1 MHEMKTLEDTLT
13 NGNMAS
19 LLDTPFID
27 PTAPEWLQ
35 ALRQQAWLDFQST
48 PPPVRKDEAWRFAN
62 LKALELD
69 RYLPA
74 SKLTRETEQRILAQ
88 SVGLTSVSGRL
99 VFANGLLLSKQ
110 DISTELISQGVRFL
124 TFDEAV
130 TAIPDL
136 VQQHFMSQP
145 VTLGSARLAA
155 LHKAK
160 VNTGTV
166 IHIPKNVELAL
177 PLEIFH
183 WLDGE
188 NSTVFP
194 HTLIVLGDNAKLT
207 VLEHYQSTD
216 TRMGGLACAVNDLI
230 LGPGAHLKYVSVQN
244 WSETARSFQINS
256 TELARDAKA
265 TNMVV
270 NLGSSYAR
278 YESVSRMRGP
288 GGRSDMLAV
297 NVADDHQEFDQRTL
311 QDHAEPNCTSDL
323 LYKNALSDHSRTIF
337 AGLIKVERHSHKT
350 DAYQKV
356 RNLLLSDNA
365 EANSMPGLEI
375 LADDVRCSHGAT
387 SGQLE
392 QDEIFYLLSRGI
404 SEPAARKLLV
414 AGFLNEA
421 IARLENESIET
432 RINSLIA
439 RKTQSGQRGL

>member
-1 MHEMKTLEDTLT
+1 MSLGALIQDVLTGHAAEKAALLE
-13 NGNMAS
+13 
-19 LLDTPFID
+19 TPFID

-35 ALRQQAWLDFQST
+35 TLRQQAWAEFQNT
-48 PPPVRKDEAWRFAN
+48 PAPKRKDEAWRFAN
-62 LKALELD
+62 LKMLELEQ
-69 RYLPA
+69 YQPA
-74 SKLTRETEQRILAQ
+74 SKISRETEQRILAH
-88 SVGLTSVSGRL
+88 SIGLNAVAGRL
-99 VFANGLLLSKQ
+99 VFANGILLSKQ
-110 DISTELISQGVRFL
+110 SVSEELLAQGVRFL

-130 TAIPDL
+130 NTIPEL
-136 VQQHFMSQP
+136 VQEHFMTQK
-145 VTLGSARLAA
+145 VGLGSARLAA

-160 VNTGTV
+160 VTTGTV
-166 IHIPKNVELAL
+166 IHVPKNVEIAL

-194 HTLIVLGDNAKLT
+194 HTLIILGDNAKLT
-207 VLEHYQSTD
+207 VLEHYQSSESRID
-216 TRMGGLACAVNDLI
+216 GLACAVNDLI
-230 LGPGAHLKYVSVQN
+230 LGAGAKLSYVSIQN

-256 TELARDAKA
+256 TELGRDAQA

-278 YESVSRMRGP
+278 YESASRMRGP

-297 NVADDHQEFDQRTL
+297 NVANDHQEYDQRTL
-311 QDHAEPNCTSDL
+311 QDHAQPNCTSDL

-337 AGLIKVERHSHKT
+337 AGLIKVEEHSHKT

-356 RNLLLSDNA
+356 RNLLLSDDA

-404 SEPAARKLLV
+404 PEAAARKLLV

-421 IARLENESIET
+421 IARLGNESIET
-432 RINSLIA
+432 RINFLIA
-439 RKTQSGQRGL
+439 QKFAE